1 MKFKQ
6 SLIAPVCI
14 PPDSLASCVPL
25 IKPCTAP
32 SPGSTFVKEL
42 CQKGSI
48 ASGTLGTDT
57 VLSGCTL
64 PKSGEY
70 VSATCSPGSPSHFV
84 GTDTE
89 VSECSEPT
97 VGEFVVSTCITGS
110 QSATGQDTVV
120 QTCSQPG
127 TLQYTSSTCRQ
138 GDALSTAGADAVIGD
153 CSAEPDDGEYV
164 ASLCLSGA

>member
-1 MKFKQ
+1 MDGNKTLLVFQ
-6 SLIAPVCI
+6 PVI
-14 PPDSLASCVPL
+14 V
-25 IKPCTAP
+25 PCTAP

-89 VSECSEPT
+89 VSECSEPA
-97 VGEFVVSTCITGS
+97 VGEFVVSTCASGS
-110 QSATGQDTVV
+110 GLELGEDTVIR
-120 QTCSQPG
+120 
-127 TLQYTSSTCRQ
+127 QY
-138 GDALSTAGADAVIGD
+138 D
-153 CSAEPDDGEYV
+153 EPVDGEYV
-164 ASLCLSGA
+164 AMVCLSGKIVAIKLN